1 MVTCLWRSALSLSI
15 SKWRETV
22 QHISQLHST
31 ALSPLSSSP
40 TGYRGSP
47 QSSIRVKRKTTK
59 PPLNMGSS
67 STKLLCRRKASKPE
81 LYIFMVT
88 KHKHI
93 VLKPTNLTT
102 LSTCVMLILRWS
114 LVDLYSK
121 FTCTSKITFTSHVKT
136 P

>member
-67 STKLLCRRKASKPE
+67 STSYCVEGRPPNLN
-81 LYIFMVT
+81 YIFMVT
-88 KHKHI
+88 KHKNI